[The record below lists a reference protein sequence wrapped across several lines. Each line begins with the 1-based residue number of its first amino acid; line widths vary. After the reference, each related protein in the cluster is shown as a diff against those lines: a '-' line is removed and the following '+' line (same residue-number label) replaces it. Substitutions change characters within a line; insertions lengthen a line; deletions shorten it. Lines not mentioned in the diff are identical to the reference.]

1 MGKREVE
8 EARALLLGQ
17 SESLGKF
24 QVARAAAAPSDDL
37 PLTLT
42 IFNRYQHRP
51 PPVLCLFL
59 FTVGHHH
66 KNNPPTMSKL
76 SASSVRTTVKTLLM
90 QSSLEGQAQKNDD
103 GTTVGKKR
111 NFVETIELQIGLKNY
126 DPQRDKRFVSLG
138 RQSCITKV
146 QGLNWVRPV
155 GVL

>member
-1 MGKREVE
+1 
-8 EARALLLGQ
+8 
-17 SESLGKF
+17 
-24 QVARAAAAPSDDL
+24 
-37 PLTLT
+37 
-42 IFNRYQHRP
+42 
-51 PPVLCLFL
+51 
-59 FTVGHHH
+59 
-66 KNNPPTMSKL
+66 MSKL